1 MSNNKKG
8 GIYGKGY
15 YIALILCAAAIGI
28 SGYMY
33 YRNANETKDQLQE
46 PVADVAVSNQQEEDV
61 KVKGRN
67 VLVVQVN
74 MNNEILYYYGDEA
87 KRVTVSDVQPADLR
101 KIAKEFIANPENK
114 ANMPEFHP
122 ADPPL
127 PLLGAY
133 PITKNHIISVQTDRS
148 TKYDVYFQIQNELM
162 AAYNELRDEF
172 AREKFGKYF
181 RDLTEDERL
190 AVTGVYPMKISEAEP
205 KKYGGN

>member
-1 MSNNKKG
+1 MAKKKRKVPG
-8 GIYGKGY
+8 LNGSSLADISF
-15 YIALILCAAAIGI
+15 ILLIFFLITTSMDTDTGLV
-28 SGYMY
+28 
-33 YRNANETKDQLQE
+33 RRLPPPPDPNQL
-46 PVADVAVSNQQEEDV
+46 EEDV

-67 VLVVQVN
+67 VFVVQVN
-74 MNNEILYYYGDEA
+74 MNNEILYYYGDES
-87 KRVTVSDVQPADLR
+87 KRVTVQDVKPEDLR

-127 PLLGAY
+127 PILGAY
-133 PITKNHIISVQTDRS
+133 PVTKNHIISVQTDRS
-148 TKYDVYFQIQNELM
+148 TQYDVYFQIQNELM
-162 AAYNELRDEF
+162 AAYNELRDEL